1 MGHYLATLLLL
12 LGFTLGPLPQAL
24 LCTCGPAPGNDVKR
38 VTVTD
43 PRPPNILLVLVDDLG
58 WMDLGV
64 QGNPWYPTP
73 NIDRVAGEGMR
84 FTDYYA
90 PSTVCSPSRAAMMS
104 GLSPARTGITDFIPG
119 HWRPYEELTVPTNRT
134 QYLPG
139 EVTTYAEA
147 LKRAD
152 YATAYFGKWH
162 LGWGAEHVPTAQ
174 GFDTAHVQGGWGHFV
189 PPIHFTPPYPAD
201 TGAYLT
207 DILTDMTIDF
217 IEQHRDTQFLA
228 VLSHFAVHVPLEAP
242 DEMIAEA
249 ARREQPDDRV
259 YNPTYVA
266 MVESVDR
273 NFGRLIERLDVLGL
287 RENTLVVFTSDNGGL
302 RQIFNKSDDVIATTN
317 APLRDEK
324 GSIYEGGIRVP
335 MIVRWPSVVKNSV
348 SDEPV
353 TGLDLYPTF
362 LAAAGLSP
370 AADQDTLDGQSLL
383 PVFRG
388 GTLGERD
395 LYFHYPHYHH
405 GRPAAALRRGD
416 YKLIRYFGAEPGP
429 ELYNLAKDIGETDNL
444 AAAQPE
450 RTAAMSRSLL
460 QWLARSGAPVP
471 VPNPEF
477 EAARRGEWGPRP
489 QG

>member
-1 MGHYLATLLLL
+1 MRQFLPLFLLSVLV
-12 LGFTLGPLPQAL
+12 F
-24 LCTCGPAPGNDVKR
+24 TCGPAPESEMSRNGVSEE
-38 VTVTD
+38 
-43 PRPPNILLVLVDDLG
+43 RPPNILFVLVDDLG

-73 NIDRVAGEGMR
+73 NIDRVAAEGMR

-119 HWRPYEELTVPTNRT
+119 HWRPYEALTVPTNRT

-139 EVTTYAEA
+139 EVMTYAEA
-147 LKRAD
+147 LKSER

-162 LGWGAEHVPTAQ
+162 LGWGPEHAPRAQ

-207 DILTDMTIDF
+207 DLLTDMTIDF

-242 DEMIAEA
+242 DELVDA
-249 ARREQPDDRV
+249 AGRRQQPTDRV

-273 NFGRLIERLDVLGL
+273 NFGRLIDRLDALGL

-302 RQIFNKSDDVIATTN
+302 RQIYNKSDDVIATTN

-335 MIVRWPSVVKNSV
+335 LFMRQPGTVEVG
-348 SDEPV
+348 V
-353 TGLDLYPTF
+353 TEVPATGTDLYPTF
-362 LAAAGLSP
+362 LDVAGVDRAVWP
-370 AADQDTLDGQSLL
+370 DTLDGVSLL
-383 PVFRG
+383 PALKG
-388 GTLGERD
+388 ETLAERP

-405 GRPAAALRRGD
+405 GRPAAAVRWGD
-416 YKLIRYFGAEPGP
+416 YKLIRYFDRAEP
-429 ELYNLAKDIGETDNL
+429 ELYNLRADLGESTDL
-444 AAAQPE
+444 AATDPE
-450 RTAAMSRSLL
+450 RANRLL
-460 QWLARSGAPVP
+460 TELNAWLAEVDAPLP
-471 VPNPEF
+471 VPNPDF
-477 EAARRGEWGPRP
+477 DVARREEWGPRP
-489 QG
+489 E